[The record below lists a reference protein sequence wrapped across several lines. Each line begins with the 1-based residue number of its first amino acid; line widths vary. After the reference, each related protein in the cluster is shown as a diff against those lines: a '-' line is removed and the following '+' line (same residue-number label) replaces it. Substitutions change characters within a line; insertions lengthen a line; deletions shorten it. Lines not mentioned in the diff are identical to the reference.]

1 MKWLEPFFSY
11 GRPSSQPH
19 CCWQWVRFIYNM
31 TLFTWTFWLDLVLL
45 SCWTHQMSLFFPPI
59 TNPLFSSKYYL
70 CLCYCASS
78 SHHHTVSNVD
88 DPARMNFVF
97 PLDCKSWNSRVSVH
111 RTVAKVC
118 LDNSLYLQRRSVRW
132 KIPADENIYI
142 YIRKLTLVGLTLT
155 TMPHFKSLKYA
166 PSLLECKGFNWS
178 RSVSRCV
185 IVRLDPVGQELLYKP
200 VMFSYLCGNVLYLVF
215 YLENK
220 KIK

>member
-1 MKWLEPFFSY
+1 MKCFCLICLIQFHTESRTRLYNLRSAEGSGRWLMKWLEPFFSY

-142 YIRKLTLVGLTLT
+142 YI
-155 TMPHFKSLKYA
+155 
-166 PSLLECKGFNWS
+166 
-178 RSVSRCV
+178 
-185 IVRLDPVGQELLYKP
+185 
-200 VMFSYLCGNVLYLVF
+200 
-215 YLENK
+215 LENSH
-220 KIK
+220 